1 MEKTGWEG
9 GRITKD
15 GGAHKRAR
23 QRGIVALD
31 LFLVI
36 AVLASRLGAG
46 CLRRRSAWDTQC
58 RRGMGV

>member
-1 MEKTGWEG
+1 MENTGWEG

-15 GGAHKRAR
+15 GGADKRAR
-23 QRGIVALD
+23 QRGIVTLD
-31 LFLVI
+31 FLVI